1 MADGPGIYKLG
12 DYDIKAFKLISSTGP
27 VVDLFTSFS
36 ELTIIEDLYSPT
48 ISGYVMLTDSTDNT
62 STMDLHGSEF
72 LQLTLDKPSL
82 DEPIDKFF
90 RIYKISNKIIKN
102 RTSTAYVIHFTTEDH
117 FVSNQYKISRAF
129 NGPADVSVISILR
142 NDLKINPEKLILK
155 NIEPAY
161 GELNV
166 VIPYMNPF
174 RAIQF
179 LASRATNK
187 NGSFYFFYE
196 NREGYNFKSL
206 ESILKG
212 KLYKTYN
219 LSPKLLDAP
228 TPSDSFSGINQIII
242 NQNFDTLTTMTQGG
256 FAARM
261 KNMNILRRQYTV
273 NDLNL
278 TNRAGYPTLGKGY
291 PVNNL
296 TNRRG
301 DSLLT
306 TFQAFEKY
314 FVSTTTN
321 DEYDDIPNS
330 SETFIFRS
338 MEHALLHN
346 CRMTITI
353 PGDPFIKAGD
363 IISVNLP
370 KFSQTLKAEQEL
382 DEFYSG
388 SMLVLSLRH
397 TITPTAHTTYL
408 EVVKDSVAGTL
419 SNASNNTVVEKAK
432 K

>member
-1 MADGPGIYKLG
+1 MADGPGIYRLG
-12 DYDIKAFKLISSTGP
+12 DYEIKAFKLISSTGA
-27 VVDLFTSFS
+27 VLDLYTSFS
-36 ELTIIEDLYSPT
+36 ELTILEDIYQSSV
-48 ISGYVMLTDSTDNT
+48 SGYVMLTDANDNT

-72 LQLTLDKPSL
+72 LQLSLDKPSL
-82 DEPIDKFF
+82 GEPIEMFF
-90 RIYKISNKIIKN
+90 RVYKISNKVIKN
-102 RTSTAYVIHFTTEDH
+102 RVATAYVIHFTTEDH

-129 NGPADVSVISILR
+129 NGPADASALFILR
-142 NDLKINPEKLILK
+142 NDLKVNPAKLYDR

-166 VIPYMNPF
+166 VIPYMHPF

-206 ESILKG
+206 ENILSG
-212 KLYKTYN
+212 RLYKTYN
-219 LSPKLLDAP
+219 LSPKLLDP
-228 TPSDSFSGINQIII
+228 SSPSDNFGGINQIII
-242 NQNFDTLTTMTQGG
+242 TQNFDTLTTLTQGG
-256 FAARM
+256 FSARM
-261 KNMNILRRQYTV
+261 KNFNILKREYRV
-273 NDLNL
+273 NDVNL
-278 TNRAGYPTLGKGY
+278 TSREGYPTLGKGY

-296 TNRRG
+296 TNRKG

-306 TFQAFEKY
+306 SFAAFEKY
-314 FVSTTTN
+314 SVSTTTN
-321 DEYDDIPNS
+321 DEYDDIPNN

-353 PGDPFIKAGD
+353 PGDPLIKVGD

-370 KFSQTLKAEQEL
+370 KFSQTLTSDHKL

-388 SMLVLSLRH
+388 LMLVMALRH
-397 TITPTAHTTYL
+397 TITPAAHTTYL

-419 SNASNNTVVEKAK
+419 SNASNNSLLDKAK

>member
-1 MADGPGIYKLG
+1 MADGPGIYRLG
-12 DYDIKAFKLISSTGP
+12 DFEIKAFKLISSTGA
-27 VVDLFTSFS
+27 VIDLYTSFS
-36 ELTIIEDLYSPT
+36 ELTIHEDLYQSSM
-48 ISGYVMLTDSTDNT
+48 SGYVMVTDANDNT

-72 LQLTLDKPSL
+72 LQLILDKPSL
-82 DEPIDKFF
+82 GEPIERFF
-90 RIYKISNKIIKN
+90 RVYKISNKIIKN
-102 RTSTAYVIHFTTEDH
+102 RVATAYVIHFTTEDH
-117 FVSNQYKISRAF
+117 FISNQYKISRAF
-129 NGPADVSVISILR
+129 NGPADVSVLSILR
-142 NDLKINPEKLILK
+142 NDLKVDPSKVYMK
-155 NIEPAY
+155 NIESAY

-166 VIPYMNPF
+166 VIPYMHPF

-206 ESILKG
+206 DNIMSG

-219 LSPKLLDAP
+219 LSPKILDP
-228 TPSDSFSGINQIII
+228 SSPSDNFGGINQILIT
-242 NQNFDTLTTMTQGG
+242 QNFDTLTTLTQGG
-256 FAARM
+256 FSGRM
-261 KNMNILRRQYTV
+261 KNINILRREYRV
-273 NDLNL
+273 NDVNL
-278 TNRAGYPTLGKGY
+278 TSREGYPTLGKGY

-296 TNRRG
+296 TNRKG

-306 TFQAFEKY
+306 SFAAFEK
-314 FVSTTTN
+314 FSVSTTTN
-321 DEYDDIPNS
+321 AEYDDIPNS

-353 PGDPFIKAGD
+353 PGDPLIKVGD

-370 KFSQTLKAEQEL
+370 KFSQTINSEQKL

-388 SMLVLSLRH
+388 LMLVLALRH
-397 TITPTAHTTYL
+397 TVTPSAHTTYL
-408 EVVKDSVAGTL
+408 EVVKDSVATAL
-419 SNASNNTVVEKAK
+419 SNASNAGLIEKAK